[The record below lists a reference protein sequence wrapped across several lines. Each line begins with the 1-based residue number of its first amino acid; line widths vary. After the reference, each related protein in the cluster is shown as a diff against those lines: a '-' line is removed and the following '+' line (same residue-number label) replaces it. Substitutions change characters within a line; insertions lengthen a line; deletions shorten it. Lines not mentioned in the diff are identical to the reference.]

1 MLSRRS
7 ALALSGALLA
17 ALCGCAD
24 GGHEPV
30 DPAPA
35 EPEPEPAEEAAS
47 ARFPASFLRLCALS
61 QEDVLEQYA
70 NGASEDALDAVAE
83 GDDVIL
89 TFTAGQLEA
98 QVRKR
103 EETLAEETASLLER
117 DCADAVDVS
126 DDLRAITVTARPC
139 FTDDNDAAA
148 DLYTIMVACGYL
160 QLFDGQEDWGFRAAF
175 VDADTGIE
183 VAAADMPGEGLTISR
198 DIWADA
204 LSAAGVPYHEHA
216 PAHGM

>member
-1 MLSRRS
+1 M
-7 ALALSGALLA
+7 
-17 ALCGCAD
+17 
-24 GGHEPV
+24 
-30 DPAPA
+30 
-35 EPEPEPAEEAAS
+35 
-47 ARFPASFLRLCALS
+47 RFPASFLRLCALS

-98 QVRKR
+98 QVRKW

-204 LSAAGVPYHEHA
+204 LSAAGVPVPRACPRARNVGLQPTFRARGPCSTKGRKEGARHA
-216 PAHGM
+216 KPSRPTPSRGGARRGTRA

>member
-24 GGHEPV
+24 GVHEPV
-30 DPAPA
+30 DPEPA
-35 EPEPEPAEEAAS
+35 EPEPAEETVS
-47 ARFPASFLRLCALS
+47 VRFPASFLRLCALS
-61 QEDVLEQYA
+61 REDVLEQYA
-70 NGASEDALDAVAE
+70 DGASEDALDAVAE

-89 TFTAGQLEA
+89 TFTTGQLEA
-98 QVRKR
+98 QERKW
-103 EETLAEETASLLER
+103 EETLAEETASLVER

-139 FTDDNDAAA
+139 FTDNNDAAT
-148 DLYTIMVACGYL
+148 DLYMIMVACGYL
-160 QLFDGQEDWGFRAAF
+160 QLFDGQGDWGLRAAF
-175 VDADTGIE
+175 VDADTGVE